1 MGMTRE
7 QALQY
12 FASDDLIGIGMEA
25 DALRRKL
32 HPEGVVT
39 YLIDHAVVCLVD
51 SAVGI
56 EAALANASKAVR
68 LGAASILLQASSPL
82 SLESLESLLASLRQS
97 FPQLRLHG
105 LSATDVVKM
114 AQRSN
119 LSVPAVLQR
128 LQNAGLDALD
138 GDDAAILDD
147 EIRQKAAQPLCNAE
161 EWLSTH
167 RSAHTLGLPSAASM
181 TFGLGESTEQRIAHL
196 EQIRAL
202 QEETSGFTA
211 FTPRNLQ
218 LNPALGQRKL
228 DEATAVEYLKVLAIS
243 RLYLENIENMETGWT
258 VQGPKVLQ
266 MALRFGCN
274 DVGSVVPQENTA
286 ETDGQ
291 TEEDMRR
298 ILRDAGFKPVQRDTT
313 YRAMFLA

>member
-1 MGMTRE
+1 MGIT
-7 QALQY
+7 QQQTLQY

-32 HPEGVVT
+32 HPDGVVT
-39 YLIDHAVVCLVD
+39 YLIDHVVSCTDD
-51 SAVGI
+51 SAAGLETAFGKVT
-56 EAALANASKAVR
+56 EAVN
-68 LGAASILLQASSPL
+68 LGATSILLQTGASS
-82 SLESLESLLASLRQS
+82 SLESLEKLLTSIRRS

-105 LSATDVVKM
+105 FSASEVLTFARQRNLTVQDVL
-114 AQRSN
+114 R
-119 LSVPAVLQR
+119 R
-128 LQNAGLDALD
+128 LQSAGLDSLD

-147 EIRQKAAQPLCNAE
+147 DIRQKTAQPLCNTE
-161 EWLSTH
+161 EWLAVH
-167 RSAHTLGLPSAASM
+167 RTAHQMGLPTVATM
-181 TFGLGESTEQRIAHL
+181 TFGLGESVDQRVAHL

-202 QEETSGFTA
+202 QKETGGFVA

-228 DEATAVEYLKVLAIS
+228 DEATAVEYLKVLAVS
-243 RLYLENIENMETGWT
+243 RLYLDNIENLQTGWM

-274 DVGSVVPQENTA
+274 DVGSVVPQEQTA
-286 ETDGQ
+286 ETFGQ

-298 ILRDAGFKPVQRDTT
+298 ILRDAGFKPAQRDTT
-313 YRAMFLA
+313 YRAMFLT